1 MSDSLTWKTLK
12 KTQNYKTLNYKTNH
26 ISHAMTDSQTA
37 LFPVLIVEQLGWQS
51 TPPSLRLLFSVKYFW
66 IQEQRLSQQD

>member
-37 LFPVLIVEQLGWQS
+37 LSPVLIVEQLGWQS
-51 TPPSLRLLFSVKYFW
+51 TPPSLRPLFSVKYFW